1 MKRTLHNIPPL
12 STSYEMGLKRV
23 LLSSKESGCSI
34 TQVAV
39 IELKAGERSAQH
51 IHPDLQDLFFIL
63 EGEIDITIDGQVNH
77 CQAEDFIFVEHLHTY
92 ELHAVTDVRM
102 LAMGCVIEAQRTK
115 QAPQRTPNAAATT

>member
-1 MKRTLHNIPPL
+1 MKRTVKNIDPL

-51 IHPDLQDLFFIL
+51 IHPDLQDLFYIL
-63 EGEIDITIDGQVNH
+63 EGQIDITIDKPVHH
-77 CQAEDFIFVEHLHTY
+77 CQQDDFVFVEHLHT
-92 ELHAVTDVRM
+92 
-102 LAMGCVIEAQRTK
+102 
-115 QAPQRTPNAAATT
+115 

>member
-1 MKRTLHNIPPL
+1 MKRTVKNIDPL

-51 IHPDLQDLFFIL
+51 IHPDLQDLFYIL
-63 EGEIDITIDGQVNH
+63 EGQIDITIDKQVHH
-77 CQAEDFIFVEHLHTY
+77 CS
-92 ELHAVTDVRM
+92 
-102 LAMGCVIEAQRTK
+102 RTTSSLWSTS
-115 QAPQRTPNAAATT
+115 TPMSCTP